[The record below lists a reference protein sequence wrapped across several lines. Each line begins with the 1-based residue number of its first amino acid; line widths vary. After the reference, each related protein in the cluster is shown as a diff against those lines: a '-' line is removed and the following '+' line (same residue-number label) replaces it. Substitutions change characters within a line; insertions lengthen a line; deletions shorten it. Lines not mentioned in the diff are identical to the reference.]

1 MLETFNC
8 GIGMILIVNNK
19 KQKRSIEFLK
29 KKKIKFKIIG
39 NVQSKKNS
47 EPNVSIKNFGE
58 WHIK

>member
-19 KQKRSIEFLK
+19 KQKKTIEFLK
-29 KKKIKFKIIG
+29 KKKIKFKVLG
-39 NVQSKKNS
+39 NVQSKKKS